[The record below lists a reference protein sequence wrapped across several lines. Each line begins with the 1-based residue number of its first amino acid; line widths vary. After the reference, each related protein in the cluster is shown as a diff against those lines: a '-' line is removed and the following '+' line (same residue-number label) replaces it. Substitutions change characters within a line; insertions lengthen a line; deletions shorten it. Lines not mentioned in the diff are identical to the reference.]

1 MMTKRIL
8 LALFGI
14 LLVVVLLGGTKVLQI
29 RKMIAQSA
37 EFEMPPETVTTAPVR
52 ADEWETAYTA
62 IGSLEAVQGITV
74 TAELTGKVFKVAFE
88 AGGKVKAGDLLVQQ
102 DTSTE
107 QAQLRAAE
115 AAAVLARGNL
125 DRAGKLLPERVVSQS
140 DYDRAE
146 AEFKQAAAQR
156 DNIRSLIA
164 KKTIRAPFDGRVG
177 IRMVNL
183 GQVLNAGDPIV
194 SLQALD
200 PIFVNFSLPQQQLAA
215 VAEGLRVRITSDSQ
229 AGQVIEG
236 EITAINP
243 EVDSATRNVRL
254 QATVAN
260 SAERLR
266 PGMFVNVTVVLP
278 DKQEVLAI
286 PATAVQHAPYG
297 NSVFVLKE
305 DENGQSGT
313 VVRQQVVE
321 LGERR
326 GDFVAVRSGLQ
337 EGDRVVST
345 GVFKLRNGQAVMV
358 DNTLSPEF
366 KTAPSPQES

>member
-215 VAEGLRVRITSDSQ
+215 VAEGLRVRISSDSQ